1 MPNHELADLAA
12 DALVDH
18 LSRLARRLRQ
28 RPLTGQLTQPESSA
42 LALVTRDNAMTV
54 ADLARAEDVRP
65 QSMGAV
71 VGSLERRGLLKRQ
84 RDRTDGRRVLITVT
98 KAGREVTNKARSPRG
113 DQIAGAL
120 SSGFSEEELEQLL
133 AAAPLL
139 GRLADRLNLD

>member
-1 MPNHELADLAA
+1 MASETLIDDAA
-12 DALVDH
+12 DALVDP
-18 LSRLARRLRQ
+18 LGRLARRLRQ
-28 RPLTGQLTQPESSA
+28 RPLSGQLTQPESSA
-42 LALVTRDNAMTV
+42 LSLVTRDNAMTV

-98 KAGREVTNKARSPRG
+98 KAGREAIEKGRTPRG
-113 DQIAGAL
+113 DQLADGLA
-120 SSGFSEEELEQLL
+120 SGFTDDELELII

-139 GRLADRLNLD
+139 GRLADRLS